1 MTTIYKQ
8 VIVIGNEMNI
18 DLLGRL
24 SNAFGPPGKEEEPR
38 EILRAELEDYA
49 DEVEVDSMGNIFFYH
64 HGKEG
69 SPRVLIDA
77 HTDEVGF
84 IVTYLDDMG
93 FLKFSNMGGIVPGVM
108 QGQRI
113 LLKGKKG
120 PLKGVIGVKPPH
132 VMSEEERKKV
142 IPVEGLFIDIGAN
155 DKAQAEEKGCYVGM
169 MGVFDVEFIELGNGY
184 VRGKAFDDRAG
195 CYVMAEAFKAL
206 KGSGCN
212 VVAVGAVQEEVGLR
226 GTRVATWKV
235 DPDYALALE
244 GTFAVDMPGV
254 SPENMVTV
262 LKKGPI
268 LTIADRGIIC
278 NPKVLQTLIDTAE
291 AESLPYQF
299 KKPLMGGTDAAAIHL
314 IKGGVSTG
322 VVSVPC
328 RYIHGPAS
336 VAHIEDLDNSVR
348 LVEAFTKRISSL

>member
-1 MTTIYKQ
+1 
-8 VIVIGNEMNI
+8 MNI
-18 DLLGRL
+18 DLLSSL
-24 SNAFGPPGKEEEPR
+24 SNAFGPPGMEEEPR
-38 EILRAELEDYA
+38 EVLRAELEDFA
-49 DEVEVDSMGNIFFYH
+49 DDVNVDGMGNIFFH
-64 HGKEG
+64 QNGKEG

-84 IVTYLDDMG
+84 IATYLDGCG
-93 FLKFSNMGGIVPGVM
+93 FLKFSNIGGIVPGVM
-108 QGQRI
+108 QGQRV
-113 LLKGKKG
+113 LLKGKKE

-132 VMSEEERKKV
+132 VMSQEERNKLV
-142 IPVEGLFIDIGAN
+142 PVEGLFFDIGAD

-169 MGVFDVEFIELGNGY
+169 MGVFDVDFTELGNGY

-226 GTRVATWKV
+226 GARVAAWKV

-244 GTFAVDMPGV
+244 GTFAVDMPGIR
-254 SPENMVTV
+254 PENMVTI

-268 LTIADRGIIC
+268 ITIADRGIIC
-278 NPKVLQTLIDTAE
+278 DPKVRQTLIDTAE
-291 AESLPYQF
+291 GESIPYQF
-299 KKPLMGGTDAAAIHL
+299 KKPLMGGTDASAIHL
-314 IKGGVSTG
+314 VKGGVPTG

-336 VAHIEDLDNSVR
+336 VAHVEDFDNSVR
-348 LVEAFTKRISSL
+348 LVEAFTRRISSL